1 MGWMTVISGAAGT
14 EQRMFK
20 GLTGI
25 TTLLLQLCSD
35 AVLKKLKRGCSW
47 DN

>member
-1 MGWMTVISGAAGT
+1 MTVISGAAGT
-14 EQRMFK
+14 EQRMSK
-20 GLTGI
+20 GVTGI
-25 TTLLLQLCSD
+25 APLLLQLGSD